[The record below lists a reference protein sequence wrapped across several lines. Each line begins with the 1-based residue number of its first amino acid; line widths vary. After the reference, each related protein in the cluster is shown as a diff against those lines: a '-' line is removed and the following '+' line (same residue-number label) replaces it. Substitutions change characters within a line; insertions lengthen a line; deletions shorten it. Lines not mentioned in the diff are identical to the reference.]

1 MTTIF
6 ILLAF
11 AGGFLLGALMA
22 GGKVADLEREIALR
36 KYLEKVKEA
45 TR

>member
-11 AGGFLLGALMA
+11 LGGFLLGALMA

-36 KYLEKVKEA
+36 KQFDKLREG